1 MKKKL
6 AVLCVFFLVFIICGC
21 TGTTHKDDGP
31 KDETVLADLQNSLT
45 RTHRNQYG
53 YDIRI
58 NSWSVEKSKSEEDTY
73 TATISVLAESEYAQL
88 HYLADILYTK
98 YDQGW
103 QMDECGWE
111 FSSYDVVAY
120 PDETLQASLTA
131 AQGLEDLSEREI
143 IMKEGSFICK
153 GNKKEAWNIFVDVE
167 FAIEAVW
174 NYNLHTDAWEFA
186 EQRGENQ
193 KFCFKDTLE
202 GTWPLAEAVNAGTM
216 TISNVTDN
224 ALDFCLKSRYYTTE
238 TFHVEVDGESWDVN
252 DDCFLV
258 LELTNPSGTNEINVS
273 FYKREH
279 TYREKYYEPGYS
291 YTSRWFVYL
300 GDVSAAAAYI
310 G

>member
-1 MKKKL
+1 MKKKF
-6 AVLCVFFLVFIICGC
+6 AVLCICFLVFIICGC
-21 TGTTHKDDGP
+21 TGTPLKDDVP
-31 KDETVLADLQNSLT
+31 KDEIVLADLQNSLT
-45 RTHRNQYG
+45 QTHMNQYG

-73 TATISVLAESEYAQL
+73 TATISVLAESQYAEF

-103 QMDECGWE
+103 RLDECNWE
-111 FSSYDVVAY
+111 FSFYDIVVY

-143 IMKEGSFICK
+143 TMKDGSFICR
-153 GNKKEAWNIFVDVE
+153 GNKKEAWNVFVDVE
-167 FAIEAVW
+167 FVIEAVW
-174 NYNLHTDAWEFA
+174 NYNLYTDTWEFE

-193 KFCFKDTLE
+193 KFYFKDTLE
-202 GTWPLAEAVNAGTM
+202 GNWPLEDAVNAGTM

-224 ALDFCLKSRYYTTE
+224 AFDLRVESSYYTTK
-238 TFHVEVDGESWDVN
+238 TFRVEVDSESWDIN

-258 LELTNPSGTNEINVS
+258 LGLTNPSGEHELNVS

-279 TYREKYYEPGYS
+279 TYQEKYYEPGYS
-291 YTSRWFVYL
+291 YTSRWFIYL
-300 GDVSAAAAYI
+300 GDVADAVAYI